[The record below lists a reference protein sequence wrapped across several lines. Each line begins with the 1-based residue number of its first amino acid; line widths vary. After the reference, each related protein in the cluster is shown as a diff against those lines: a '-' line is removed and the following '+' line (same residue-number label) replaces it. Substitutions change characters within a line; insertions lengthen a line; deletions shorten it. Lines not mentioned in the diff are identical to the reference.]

1 MTFRKSSFQ
10 AYVKR
15 MAPNSFYLR
24 AVHISPLPVIRGL
37 WVNLTSGKK
46 VIGGASKE
54 NAEDLT

>member
-1 MTFRKSSFQ
+1 
-10 AYVKR
+10 

-24 AVHISPLPVIRGL
+24 AVHISPLPVVRGL